1 MKCKKKVMPVI
12 TGVTGIISK
21 SPRQYQCNVPGK
33 HEIKKLQKTNH
44 IGHCTPTLKS
54 ANVKVQNIFHGR
66 NNIMCSINCKY
77 RTAATNTIYP
87 RNVVC
92 FRYIIVN
99 TLHEGDN
106 RHENNYDDDDDNNN
120 NITEIRKILLS
131 SQPSLS
137 PLCRVS
143 THIFPRQTMSLR
155 STLLQ
160 PFYCCCLWCL
170 YL

>member
-1 MKCKKKVMPVI
+1 MV
-12 TGVTGIISK
+12 
-21 SPRQYQCNVPGK
+21 Y
-33 HEIKKLQKTNH
+33 
-44 IGHCTPTLKS
+44 
-54 ANVKVQNIFHGR
+54 
-66 NNIMCSINCKY
+66 
-77 RTAATNTIYP
+77 
-87 RNVVC
+87 

-106 RHENNYDDDDDNNN
+106 RHEDYDDDDDDDNNN
-120 NITEIRKILLS
+120 NNVIKIRKILS
-131 SQPSLS
+131 SPSSLS

-160 PFYCCCLWCL
+160 PFCCCCLWCL